1 MANSYLKAT
10 RIAAASL
17 GLLEREIILPRLV
30 WRDAG
35 GDFSGAFGDTISL
48 RVPSRTTART
58 RTFRG
63 ARPSASE
70 GNGVI
75 VMDELQETKVDLTL
89 DTAPYSAVAIT
100 DEELTLDITNFGEQ
114 VLRPQVRAVGEAV
127 ENAIAAEMVGATYP
141 TGHNLTMNSDPD
153 AEDPFD
159 TIVDARVALN
169 KANVPMSDRF
179 LVVGAD
185 LEGVFLKSDH
195 LNRVDASGTDSAL
208 RNATIGRL
216 AGFEA
221 VVVSNALPA
230 NVGFAFHRTAYVL
243 SMRAPVVPDG
253 ATYGASQS
261 FEGLAMRWIRD
272 YDFRNVQD
280 RSLIDTYI
288 GTNIVADGAAAN
300 EVQTVTI
307 TGTPTGGTFTL
318 SYNGNTTAAI
328 AYDATAADVR
338 TALLALPN
346 TPAVTVAGGP
356 GPDTPWTVNF
366 GDGTDVTQMSASGSF
381 TGGTTPAV
389 AVTTTTPGGGDKSF
403 VRAVKITLS

>member
-10 RIAAASL
+10 KIAAAAL
-17 GLLEREIILPRLV
+17 GLLEREIILPSLV

-48 RVPSRTTART
+48 RVPARTTART

-63 ARPSASE
+63 ARPTASE
-70 GNGVI
+70 GQGVI
-75 VMDELQETKVDLTL
+75 VMDELQETKVDVVL
-89 DTAPYSAVAIT
+89 DTAPYSAVAVT
-100 DEELTLDITNFGEQ
+100 DEELTLDIVNFGEQ
-114 VLRPQVRAVGEAV
+114 VLRPQVRAVAESV
-127 ENAIAAEMVGATYP
+127 ENAVAAEMVGATYP
-141 TGHNLTMNSDPD
+141 TDHDLTMPTGSTD
-153 AEDPFD
+153 DPFD

-169 KANVPMSDRF
+169 KANVPMSDRY

-230 NVGFAFHRTAYVL
+230 NVGFAFHRTAFVL

-253 ATYGASQS
+253 VTFGSSRA
-261 FEGLAMRWIRD
+261 FESLAMRWIRD

-280 RSLIDTYI
+280 RSLVDTYI
-288 GTNIVADGAAAN
+288 GTNHVADGPGTN
-300 EVQTVTI
+300 EVQTVTV
-307 TGTPTGGTFTL
+307 TGSPTGGTFTL
-318 SYNGNTTAAI
+318 TYGGNTTGAI
-328 AYDATAADVR
+328 AYNATAGDVQ
-338 TALLALPN
+338 TALRALPN
-346 TPAVTVAGGP
+346 TQDVTVTGGP
-356 GPDTPWTVNF
+356 GPGTAWVVTF
-366 GDGTDVTQMSASGSF
+366 GNGKDVGQMSASGSF

-389 AVTTTTPGGGDKSF
+389 AVATTTAGGGSSF
-403 VRAVKITLS
+403 VRAVKITLA

>member
-10 RIAAASL
+10 KIAAAAL
-17 GLLEREIILPRLV
+17 GLLEREIILPSLV

-48 RVPSRTTART
+48 RVPSRTTARE

-75 VMDELQETKVDLTL
+75 VMDELQETKVDVVL
-89 DTAPYSAVAIT
+89 DTAPYSAVPIT
-100 DEELTLDITNFGEQ
+100 DEELTLDIVNFGEQ
-114 VLRPQVRAVGEAV
+114 VLRPQVRAVAESV
-127 ENAIAAEMVGATYP
+127 ENAIAAEMVGATYSAAHTVTMDG
-141 TGHNLTMNSDPD
+141 TGT
-153 AEDPFD
+153 EDPYD
-159 TIVDARVALN
+159 AIVDARVALN

-185 LEGVFLKSDH
+185 MEGTFLKSDH

-221 VVVSNALPA
+221 VIVSNALPSD
-230 NVGFAFHRTAYVL
+230 VGFAFHRTAYVL

-253 ATYGASQS
+253 VTFGSSRA
-261 FEGLAMRWIRD
+261 FESLAMRWIRD

-280 RSLIDTYI
+280 RSLVDTYI
-288 GTNIVADGAAAN
+288 GTNHVADGPGTN
-300 EVQTVTI
+300 EVQTITI
-307 TGTPTGGTFTL
+307 GGTATGGTFTL
-318 SYNGNTTAAI
+318 TYGGNTTGAI
-328 AYDATAADVR
+328 DYDATAGEVQ
-338 TALLALPN
+338 TALRQLPN
-346 TPAVTVAGGP
+346 TQDAVVAGGP
-356 GPDTPWTVNF
+356 GPSTPWTVTF
-366 GDGTDVTQMSASGSF
+366 GDGKDKDQLTATSSL
-381 TGGTTPAV
+381 TGTAPTIGV
-389 AVTTTTPGGGDKSF
+389 STTTAGGGNTF
-403 VRAVKITLS
+403 VRAVKINLDTTP

>member
-35 GDFSGAFGDTISL
+35 GDFAGAFGDTISI

-89 DTAPYSAVAIT
+89 DTAPYSAVAVT

-127 ENAIAAEMVGATYP
+127 ENSIAAEMVGATYP
-141 TGHNLTMNSDPD
+141 TDHNLTMPTGSTD
-153 AEDPFD
+153 DPFD

-221 VVVSNALPA
+221 VIVSNALPSD
-230 NVGFAFHRTAYVL
+230 VGFAFHRTAYVL

-288 GTNIVADGAAAN
+288 GTNIVADGPGVN
-300 EVQTVTI
+300 EVQTVSI
-307 TGTPTGGTFTL
+307 TGTATGGTFTL
-318 SYNGNTTAAI
+318 SYNGNTTAPI
-328 AYDATAADVR
+328 AHDATAADVR
-338 TALLALPN
+338 AALLALPN

-356 GPDTPWTVNF
+356 GPGTAWTVNF
-366 GDGTDVTQMSASGSF
+366 GDGKDVTQMSASSSL
-381 TGGTTPAV
+381 TGTTPAV
-389 AVTTTTPGGGDKSF
+389 VVTTTTPGGGDNSF
-403 VRAVKITLS
+403 VRAVKITLA

>member
-1 MANSYLKAT
+1 MANYFLKAT

-63 ARPSASE
+63 ARPTASE
-70 GNGVI
+70 GHGVI
-75 VMDELQETKVDLTL
+75 VMDDLAETKVDVTL
-89 DTAPYSAVAIT
+89 DTAPYSAVPIT
-100 DEELTLDITNFGEQ
+100 DEELTLDITSFGEQ
-114 VLRPQVRAVGEAV
+114 ILRPQVRAVAEAV

-141 TGHNLTMNSDPD
+141 TGHNLTMPTGATDDPY
-153 AEDPFD
+153 D

-169 KANVPMSDRF
+169 KANVPMNDRY

-185 LEGVFLKSDH
+185 MEGVFLKSDH

-221 VVVSNALPA
+221 VIVSNALPS

-307 TGTPTGGTFTL
+307 TGSPTGGTFTL
-318 SYNGNTTAAI
+318 AYAGNVTGPI
-328 AYDATAADVR
+328 AHNATAAAVR
-338 TALLALPN
+338 SALMALPN
-346 TPAVTVAGGP
+346 TQALTVTGGP
-356 GPDTPWTVNF
+356 GPDTPWVVNF
-366 GDGTDVTQMSASGSF
+366 GNGTDVAQMTATGSF
-381 TGGTTPAV
+381 TGGTSPAV
-389 AVTTTTPGGGDKSF
+389 AVTTTTPGGGANSF
-403 VRAVKITLS
+403 VRAVKITLA

>member
-1 MANSYLKAT
+1 VANSYLKAT
-10 RIAAASL
+10 KIAAAAL
-17 GLLEREIILPRLV
+17 GLLEREIILPSLV

-48 RVPSRTTART
+48 RVPARTTART

-75 VMDELQETKVDLTL
+75 VMDELQETKVDVVL
-89 DTAPYSAVAIT
+89 DTAPYSAVPIT
-100 DEELTLDITNFGEQ
+100 DEELTLDIVNFGEQ
-114 VLRPQVRAVGEAV
+114 VLRPQVRAVAESV
-127 ENAIAAEMVGATYP
+127 ENSVAAEMVGATYP
-141 TGHNLTMNSDPD
+141 TDHNLTMNSDPSV
-153 AEDPFD
+153 EDPFD

-169 KANVPMSDRF
+169 KANVPMSERY

-230 NVGFAFHRTAYVL
+230 NVGFAFHRTAFVL

-253 ATYGASQS
+253 VTFGSSRA
-261 FEGLAMRWIRD
+261 FESLAMRWIRD

-280 RSLIDTYI
+280 RSLVDTYI
-288 GTNIVADGAAAN
+288 GTNHVADGPGTN
-300 EVQTVTI
+300 EVQTITI

-318 SYNGNTTAAI
+318 TYGGNTTGAI
-328 AYDATAADVR
+328 DYDATAGEVQ
-338 TALLALPN
+338 TALRALPN
-346 TPAVTVAGGP
+346 TQDATVAGGP
-356 GPDTPWTVNF
+356 GPGTPYTVTWGN
-366 GDGTDVTQMSASGSF
+366 GKDVEQLSANGSF
-381 TGGTTPAV
+381 TGGTSPAV
-389 AVTTTTPGGGDKSF
+389 AVTTTTAGGGNTF